1 MGLLDKLKGLGAKLV
16 EAAIPADN
24 TDLMEGMVAAGTLVA
39 YADGDCSDDEVQT
52 IQSILNS
59 STQLSAFGNKPA
71 QYFDACCDKIE
82 ASKRMGKMDLMK
94 EIKEV
99 GETGVEEDSV
109 RVLIMAIEVADA
121 DDNIDE
127 DEMKVLND
135 IAKVLGLKLAD
146 YL

>member
-99 GETGVEEDSV
+99 GAAGNEEDSA
-109 RVLIMAIEVADA
+109 RVLIMGIEVADSDGTI
-121 DDNIDE
+121 DD
-127 DEMKVLND
+127 DEMKVLSE
-135 IAKVLGLKLAD
+135 IAKALGLNLND
-146 YL
+146 YI

>member
-1 MGLLDKLKGLGAKLV
+1 MGIFDKLKGLGSKLV

-39 YADGDCSDDEVQT
+39 YADGDCSDDEVKT
-52 IQSILNS
+52 IQAILGS
-59 STQLSAFGNKPA
+59 STQLSAFGNAPA

-82 ASKRMGKMDLMK
+82 ASKRMGKLDLMK

-99 GETGVEEDSV
+99 GAAGNEENSV
-109 RVLIMAIEVADA
+109 RVLILGIEVADA
-121 DDNIDE
+121 DNNIDE
-127 DEMKVLND
+127 DEMKVLRD
-135 IAKVLGLKLAD
+135 IAKALGLKLDD